1 MAGVTFKQLFF
12 RYYDRTVGYGLLS
25 FTQLGVSKND
35 FTRLC
40 TEDGFVMDDETII
53 RACNNMKLTDE
64 EKEEI
69 LAVASKE
76 RKRD

>member
-1 MAGVTFKQLFF
+1 MAEVTFKQLFF

-40 TEDGFVMDDETII
+40 TEDGFVMDDETIT
-53 RACNNMKLTDE
+53 RACNNMKLTE
-64 EKEEI
+64 EETAEI

-76 RKRD
+76 RNKN